1 MRGKSAECELRH
13 VDAPSAR
20 LALQPGD

>member
-1 MRGKSAECELRH
+1 MRGNRAECELRH
-13 VDAPSAR
+13 IDAPSAR